1 MFVKAIKQGFYDT
14 AKTGGFMEIKV
25 GTVFEVPDDFKAAW
39 VVECDEKGRVIQV
52 DALTKNLDAL
62 LAKANAAEADAR
74 MSADRAKAARAAY
87 EAEKKRVDELA
98 AEQAKNPKKAD
109 GKKGAPAKAPEPT
122 KTTEPAKAPEQP
134 KP

>member
-1 MFVKAIKQGFYDT
+1 MFVKAIKPGFYDT

-25 GTVFEVPDDFKAAW
+25 GVVFEVPDDFKAAW

-62 LAKANAAEADAR
+62 LAKANAADAEARLAGDK
-74 MSADRAKAARAAY
+74 AKAARASY
-87 EAEKKRVDELA
+87 EAEKKRIDDLA
-98 AEQAKNPKKAD
+98 AEQAKKPKKD
-109 GKKGAPAKAPEPT
+109 DPKKGAPAKP
-122 KTTEPAKAPEQP
+122 TEPAKAPEPP